1 MPVTFKKY
9 SQRLFIETFEKLTN
23 VMSIAYF
30 LIIKNIAFYFYYIHV
45 SSSIKFISDSI
56 IINPA

>member
-30 LIIKNIAFYFYYIHV
+30 LIIKNIAFYFYYIYF

>member
-30 LIIKNIAFYFYYIHV
+30 LIIKNIAFYFYYIYV